1 MALPPAALPSG
12 MQPPP
17 TPVSSTSAVHR
28 PPGTGPGPG
37 PGHGH
42 GPPSAHGHH
51 PHSHPLPH
59 QHTHGHGPQTPVT
72 PSLAVAGLQYGPDP
86 TGGLPSY
93 QQQHPHSQQ
102 VHHGHGHGM
111 APQPQPQSQH
121 SGYSSP
127 WGDPPHAHALVGPPA
142 PARPA
147 SSASASAGAG
157 VGGMSMGLN
166 GAPGGTSQQ
175 QQRYG
180 GELREDSWGGGGG
193 GEGDLEV
200 RLFQFW
206 LWLWLLCVFVLEAC
220 RFLFRPST
228 DMEGMLFSRTRTRSA
243 RGRSSTCLIASLPRA
258 ELPSYRATELP
269 SCSLRCVLHDI

>member
-12 MQPPP
+12 MQPPGP
-17 TPVSSTSAVHR
+17 SATSAVHR

-37 PGHGH
+37 HGPGH

-51 PHSHPLPH
+51 PHPHPH
-59 QHTHGHGPQTPVT
+59 QHTHTHGHGPQTPVT

-111 APQPQPQSQH
+111 APQPQH

-228 DMEGMLFSRTRTRSA
+228 DMEGMLFFLGLGLGA
-243 RGRSSTCLIASLPRA
+243 HGAGRRHALLPPCLVPNCRI
-258 ELPSYRATELP
+258 TELP